1 MRSSRNCFQAPG
13 HYAQALKTEEEDGG
27 AMLVIRGVSKW
38 HTAGK
43 PAGRACRTAVPLQ
56 PHKDLAS
63 TERASGTGERP
74 KKSRGRMRDVVG
86 DDPEIRLFSRPCDQ
100 HRTQRNTGGVHR
112 LTHSIPS
119 SREPRG
125 PPPESG
131 AAEGTRRAEG
141 PSPVQEAPPAAQSQ
155 GPGGVSRRA
164 GH

>member
-1 MRSSRNCFQAPG
+1 
-13 HYAQALKTEEEDGG
+13 
-27 AMLVIRGVSKW
+27 MLVIRGVSKW

-74 KKSRGRMRDVVG
+74 KKSRGRMRDVVA